1 MYFKDKDG
9 YVDLNFDLIFLS
21 LTIMPAYRIYG
32 FSVLTFED
40 KAGQSP
46 SLFLISYLDGQTFID
61 ILWLREPIKWLIS
74 KVMNFLPPKRPIRTD
89 LLDLDEEGKVKC
101 YK

>member
-9 YVDLNFDLIFLS
+9 NFDIGFDLTLLN

-32 FSVLTFED
+32 FSILTFED

-46 SLFLISYLDGQTFID
+46 SLLLLAFIDGRKFLD
-61 ILWLREPIKWLIS
+61 ILWLREPIKWLVS
-74 KVMNFLPPKRPIRTD
+74 KVMNFLPPKRPINTD
-89 LLDLDEEGKVKC
+89 LLDLDDEGKVKC